1 MLFNDFSPATDE
13 EVEEISREATQ
24 NTTRGIPIGV
34 VPYVGMENAPNRLGG
49 VYPQGSNDQLL
60 VINYAERARYK
71 NASYFS
77 RDGLPRPLESLYD
90 KNFYGRVDRFQN
102 VIVPKRQS
110 SLYEQL
116 PSNPRTNVVAFDFV
130 ARAISQLRRN
140 VKIAGDLGGVVQAG
154 NYYDIEGA
162 KGWYDYC
169 PAYAQHINHIFDAY
183 ARWLQAI
190 PKERFNQIL
199 TLKDF
204 IDEFLQFMKTGAFP
218 AVRAFTLTAFV
229 TSVKVSPRISGI
241 CVETTNRPFGDDLK
255 TYNEYLL
262 DPNFSYFV
270 RAAGKYGLYVDR
282 NAPWRLYA
290 NLLSRPI
297 RESITNIHEEH
308 VDKGIGFGNMF
319 DIYYDRTYMLDVPL
333 LQEKFVDAFNNF
345 RGAHPRVVESVPG
358 TVNCPVPSF
367 SVTAFRFATTIEAAR
382 DLGDLYWLGIYFDL
396 RARETNVKYKNRDAL
411 VRRAHEVSLVPG
423 FGSSKGYGVINNLF
437 KPYLYESL
445 LLRRGLT
452 AEQKVVRIGT
462 VEDYQIWFDET
473 GDGPAPLLPAPGPT
487 ETASPVG
494 EWVIDPLFGT
504 P

>member
-1 MLFNDFSPATDE
+1 MALDNIQSKALLFNNFSPATDE

-34 VPYVGMENAPNRLGG
+34 VPYVGVENAPNRLGG
-49 VYPQGSNDQLL
+49 VYPQGSNEQLL

-71 NASYFS
+71 NAAYFS

-110 SLYEQL
+110 SLYDQV

-130 ARAISQLRRN
+130 ARAVSQLRRN

-183 ARWLQAI
+183 ARWLQTI
-190 PKERFNQIL
+190 PKQRFNQIL
-199 TLKDF
+199 TLKHF
-204 IDEFLQFMKTGAFP
+204 IDEFLQFMKSSGFP
-218 AVRAFTLTAFV
+218 TVRAFTLTAFV
-229 TSVKVSPRISGI
+229 TSTKVSPRISGI
-241 CVETTNRPFGDDLK
+241 CVETTNRPFGNDLK

-297 RESITNIHEEH
+297 RDFIHNH
-308 VDKGIGFGNMF
+308 HQQQSGKGIGFGNMF
-319 DIYYDRTYMLDVPL
+319 DIYYDQTYMLDVPL

-345 RGAHPRVVESVPG
+345 RSANPRVVESIPG
-358 TVNCPVPSF
+358 TVRCPVPSF

-382 DLGDLYWLGIYFDL
+382 DLGYAYWLGIYFDL
-396 RARETNVKYKNRDAL
+396 RSRETNVKYKNRDMLVQRAL
-411 VRRAHEVSLVPG
+411 EVQRALG
-423 FGSSKGYGVINNLF
+423 LAAGSEYGRHGANVINNLF

-445 LLRRGLT
+445 LFRRGLT

-473 GDGPAPLLPAPGPT
+473 GDDTLFLSEEAPP
-487 ETASPVG
+487 
-494 EWVIDPLFGT
+494 PL
-504 P
+504 